1 MGRLQH
7 RLIAAVVVMGV
18 LTAMSV
24 LVADVAAPDDV
35 QESTA
40 LPPESRTGGGD
51 GATGLPAN
59 QTVPTRVT
67 PPPRS

>member
-7 RLIAAVVVMGV
+7 RLVAAVITLGV

-24 LVADVAAPDDV
+24 LVADVAARDGV
-35 QESTA
+35 LESAA
-40 LPPESRTGGGD
+40 LPPESRTSAD
-51 GATGLPAN
+51 DASALPKN

-67 PPPRS
+67 PPP